1 MPLWNCTELCKPC
14 CTEGTAACA
23 LMFWALSD
31 CTVVNIC
38 SAGAVLQCLR
48 SHRTSLSSECRK
60 EELKLGII
68 QSQDIRLQPTLH
80 KQCSEEIAVFC
91 PNVEPGSTASHSS
104 VKCNAL
110 TVVLEHNY
118 M

>member
-1 MPLWNCTELCKPC
+1 MCWV
-14 CTEGTAACA
+14 
-23 LMFWALSD
+23 LSD
-31 CTVVNIC
+31 CAIVDIC

-60 EELKLGII
+60 EELKLSIV

-91 PNVEPGSTASHSS
+91 PNVEPGSTARRFS
-104 VKCNAL
+104 VICIAL
-110 TVVLEHNY
+110 RVVLTRVVR
-118 M
+118 